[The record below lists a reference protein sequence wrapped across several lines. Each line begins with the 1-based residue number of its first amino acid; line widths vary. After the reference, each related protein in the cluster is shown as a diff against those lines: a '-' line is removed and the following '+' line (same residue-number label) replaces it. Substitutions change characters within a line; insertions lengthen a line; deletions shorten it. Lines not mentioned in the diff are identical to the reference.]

1 MIAGSVDSAIARFDT
16 TVRGCDGWASC
27 VDGAWAV
34 IVADMDWP
42 PYYFQR
48 LGTRGRECEP
58 LAYAAKGVYSLNLAA
73 RQLDYG
79 DPAEVG
85 TPTTRRDR
93 LALVDVLRPVPSEL
107 RAAAASA
114 CR

>member
-1 MIAGSVDSAIARFDT
+1 
-16 TVRGCDGWASC
+16 
-27 VDGAWAV
+27 
-34 IVADMDWP
+34 MDWP

-58 LAYAAKGVYSLNLAA
+58 LAYAAKGVYSFNLAA
-73 RQLDYG
+73 KQLDYG

-93 LALVDVLRPVPSEL
+93 LALVDSLRPVPSEL
-107 RAAAASA
+107 RTAAASA